1 MRVSRHNF
9 IPVPGNKLAG
19 GQCHKYNADMTRKK
33 APKLPEAGP
42 RGGRTTIS
50 KSGMMRKAINLH
62 HDEWEKLRW
71 LSYQENRPASDIV
84 REALRMYFR
93 ASERKG

>member
-1 MRVSRHNF
+1 MNR
-9 IPVPGNKLAG
+9 
-19 GQCHKYNADMTRKK
+19 RKTAK
-33 APKLPEAGP
+33 PPEIGP
-42 RGGRTTIS
+42 RGGKTTIS

-93 ASERKG
+93 ATEKK

>member
-1 MRVSRHNF
+1 MKGMN
-9 IPVPGNKLAG
+9 
-19 GQCHKYNADMTRKK
+19 RKK
-33 APKLPEAGP
+33 APRLPEAGP
-42 RGGRTTIS
+42 RGGKTTIS

-62 HDEWEKLRW
+62 HAEWEKLRW

-93 ASERKG
+93 AAERK